1 MDAEDWRKLVENKL
15 GIAQCSDYEKALF
28 GGRLTACHTLKL
40 VKLGNNEN
48 FLFLCCIHA
57 AMHYF
62 CSVGALVFKSI

>member
-40 VKLGNNEN
+40 VKLGNN
-48 FLFLCCIHA
+48 
-57 AMHYF
+57 
-62 CSVGALVFKSI
+62 